1 MTRDQL
7 TEILEAKNVLCRHCK
22 SDMCEWC
29 QVMQIL
35 HDSELEF
42 ESDVEPYVH
51 CSTNGDYSP
60 SNPWDAPGM
69 SVSDFI

>member
-1 MTRDQL
+1 MTKSQL
-7 TEILEAKNVLCRHCK
+7 TEILEAKNVLCKHCK

-29 QVMQIL
+29 QVNRIL
-35 HDSELEF
+35 NNAEVEF
-42 ESDVEPYVH
+42 ETETEPYVH

-69 SVSDFI
+69 SISDFI